1 MYMCTLYRARYG
13 VYRVVYRVYGI
24 WYIGCFERW
33 TNGLDLILGVMVESL
48 TNSVTKSVHWGE
60 AKSVHRSERVCDED
74 SVMNDMK
81 KGEEM

>member
-1 MYMCTLYRARYG
+1 M
-13 VYRVVYRVYGI
+13 VYRVYGI

-33 TNGLDLILGVMVESL
+33 TNGLDLMLGVMVESL
-48 TNSVTKSVHWGE
+48 TICDGKSVHWGEAKSVHWGE
-60 AKSVHRSERVCDED
+60 AKSVHRSESVCDED

>member
-1 MYMCTLYRARYG
+1 M
-13 VYRVVYRVYGI
+13 VYRVYGI

-33 TNGLDLILGVMVESL
+33 TNGLDLILGMMVESL
-48 TNSVTKSVHWGE
+48 TNSVIKSVHWGVN
-60 AKSVHRSERVCDED
+60 KSVHRSESVCDED